1 MNSAI
6 TDTVGDLMAYLPAFI
21 RISATLL
28 LMPGLGEVTIPA
40 IIRVGL
46 SLGMT
51 LALSPVLPAFDGL
64 VGASFSTIASTVI
77 SELLTGIWFGWLTR
91 LVASALPMAG
101 QYAGY
106 MIGLSN
112 ILQNDVNAGAQSDA
126 MGTLFSM
133 AMPVMFLTSG
143 LYMLP
148 LRALVGFFDLVPIGH
163 VLPVADGTRACV
175 AGVETLCLLSLQLAS
190 PFIVASI
197 LWNILIGQLARLGG
211 RMQIYFLSFPG
222 QILAGLLI
230 LMLSIQ
236 PILIAWQ
243 HYAESILWH
252 LPGS

>member
-1 MNSAI
+1 MNSGI
-6 TDTVGDLMAYLPAFI
+6 TDTVGTLMAYLPAFI

-28 LMPGLGEVTIPA
+28 FMPGLGEVTIPTNV
-40 IIRVGL
+40 RVGL
-46 SLGMT
+46 ALGMT
-51 LALSPVLPAFDGL
+51 LALSPVLPVFDGL
-64 VGASFSTIASTVI
+64 AGAPFSTIVSTII
-77 SELLTGIWFGWLTR
+77 SELLTGAWFGWLTR

-112 ILQNDVNAGAQSDA
+112 ILQNDVNTGAQSDA
-126 MGTLFSM
+126 VGTLFSM
-133 AMPVMFLTSG
+133 AMPVVFLTSG

-148 LRALVGFFDLVPIGH
+148 LRALVRFFDLVPIGH
-163 VLPVADGTRACV
+163 FLPVADSTQTSV
-175 AGVETLCLLSLQLAS
+175 AGVGTLCLLSLQLAS
-190 PFIVASI
+190 PFVVVSI

-222 QILAGLLI
+222 QILIGLLV

-236 PILIAWQ
+236 PMLIAWQ
-243 HYAESILWH
+243 HYAESMPWH